1 METLETVAT
10 SVTTSVE
17 ASAIRL
23 ETWAAEL
30 PTGSLEDLALPDPT
44 DEALPEPE
52 FEQQVE
58 RAWQVCD
65 RFDLQ
70 TEIWRGRIL
79 RVVRDREKQRGDG
92 RGSGFLNWL
101 KDREISKS
109 RAYALLEL
117 ADRADSLMQSQ
128 ELEPETVDRFS
139 KRAFLETAQ
148 APPPVQ
154 QMVVEAAQ
162 QGQRITRRQVRDL
175 TDEWTAATSEL
186 IPAPIRAKAAEQ
198 SIPSRYL
205 TPLVRELEKLPGSHQ
220 QALQA
225 EIALNPDVDTL
236 KQATAD
242 ARFLAR
248 YLQSAAQVQV
258 LQEQEGLD
266 LEGALEEAL
275 RLGLLNLTADLVNQ
289 AAQLEQTLA
298 RLFTTWKR
306 LGSLAEKLDGHIG
319 ASTPHLR
326 RLCRSIEQHLSG
338 STIQTGLGRGAE
350 ALRLQVALQVLA
362 GEEEADFQGS

>member
-1 METLETVAT
+1 METLEAAAIPLQTWPPM
-10 SVTTSVE
+10 
-17 ASAIRL
+17 AS
-23 ETWAAEL
+23 L
-30 PTGSLEDLALPDPT
+30 PDLALPDPT
-44 DEALPEPE
+44 DEALPEAE

-58 RAWQVCD
+58 QAWQVCD

-79 RVVRDREKQRGDG
+79 RVVRDREKQRGNG
-92 RGSGFLNWL
+92 RGSGFLHWL

-109 RAYALLEL
+109 RAYALLQL
-117 ADRADSLMQSQ
+117 AESADSLMQTQ
-128 ELEPETVDRFS
+128 ELAPETVERFS

-162 QGQRITRRQVRDL
+162 QGQRITRKQVRDL

-186 IPAPIRAKAAEQ
+186 LPAPVRAKAAEQ
-198 SIPSRYL
+198 SLPTRYL
-205 TPLVRELEKLPGSHQ
+205 TPLVRELEKLPGSHR

-236 KQATAD
+236 RQATAE

-248 YLQSAAQVQV
+248 YLQSAAQVQAV
-258 LQEQEGLD
+258 QEQEGLD

-275 RLGLLNLTADLVNQ
+275 RLGLLNLTADLLSQ
-289 AAQLEQTLA
+289 AAQLEQTLV
-298 RLFTTWKR
+298 RLWTTWKR
-306 LGSLAEKLDGHIG
+306 LGSLAERLDGHIG

-326 RLCRSIEQHLSG
+326 RLCHAVERLVG
-338 STIQTGLGRGAE
+338 PTLQTKLGQGAE
-350 ALRLQVALQVLA
+350 ALQLQVALQVLA
-362 GEEEADFQGS
+362 DQEQSQLD

>member
-10 SVTTSVE
+10 PVE

-23 ETWAAEL
+23 ETWAEL
-30 PTGSLEDLALPDPT
+30 PTGSLQDLALPDPSDAT
-44 DEALPEPE
+44 LPDPE
-52 FEQQVE
+52 FHQQVE

-79 RVVRDREKQRGDG
+79 RVVREREKQRGNG

-117 ADRADSLMQSQ
+117 ADRADSLMQTQ

-148 APPPVQ
+148 APLPVQ

-198 SIPSRYL
+198 SIPTRYL
-205 TPLVRELEKLPGSHQ
+205 TPLVRELEKLPASHQ
-220 QALQA
+220 QALQE
-225 EIALNPDVDTL
+225 EIALTPDVDTL

-248 YLQSAAQVQV
+248 YLQAAAQVQV

-266 LEGALEEAL
+266 LEEALEEAL

-289 AAQLEQTLA
+289 AAQLEQILA

-306 LGSLAEKLDGHIG
+306 LGSLTDKLDGHIG

-326 RLCRSIEQHLSG
+326 RLCRSIEHLSG
-338 STIQTGLGRGAE
+338 PTIQTGLGRGAE

-362 GEEEADFQGS
+362 GTAEPDF

>member
-1 METLETVAT
+1 METIETTAEPTAEPTAISLEPWNGV
-10 SVTTSVE
+10 
-17 ASAIRL
+17 
-23 ETWAAEL
+23 
-30 PTGSLEDLALPDPT
+30 GSLQELALPDPT
-44 DEALPEPE
+44 DAALPDLE
-52 FEQQVE
+52 FHQQVE
-58 RAWQVCD
+58 QAWQVCD

-92 RGSGFLNWL
+92 RGSGFLHWL

-117 ADRADSLMQSQ
+117 ADSADRLMQAQ
-128 ELEPETVDRFS
+128 ELAPETVDRFS

-148 APPPVQ
+148 APAEVQ

-186 IPAPIRAKAAEQ
+186 LPAPVRAKAAEQ
-198 SIPSRYL
+198 SLPTRYL

-220 QALQA
+220 QALQE
-225 EIALNPDVDTL
+225 EIARNPDVDTL

-248 YLQSAAQVQV
+248 YLQSAAQVQA
-258 LQEQEGLD
+258 LQEPEGLD

-326 RLCRSIEQHLSG
+326 RLCRSLETLSG
-338 STIQTGLGRGAE
+338 PTLRTGLGSGEE
-350 ALRLQVALQVLA
+350 ALQLQVAIQVLSNGQA
-362 GEEEADFQGS
+362 SGD